1 MQIHLFVCFPQPG
14 QSFEKFKEKMK
25 EFDEDKNKKFRKEE
39 VKNILAKLLWTDFF
53 SFEGGLRGSF

>member
-25 EFDEDKNKKFRKEE
+25 EFDEDKNKKFRKE
-39 VKNILAKLLWTDFF
+39 
-53 SFEGGLRGSF
+53 GSEEHFGQTVMN

>member
-39 VKNILAKLLWTDFF
+39 VKNILAKLLWNDK
-53 SFEGGLRGSF
+53 S